1 MSETN
6 RHFPYK
12 ILGSRLRQL
21 REKLQESLADASGAV
36 EIELDDLNRIEQ
48 GRERPSEDILLLL
61 ISHFAL
67 KEDEASRLWELA
79 EYDRRELPMINV
91 AVGQHDGCDAPVA
104 GSDCRVLYTDMAQV
118 TVSKYGVVLSFMQ
131 TGFGNQPTVVSRVGM
146 SHQHAASVLEVLRS
160 ATTASVGPRALGP
173 AQKVDERKSKRTKR

>member
-1 MSETN
+1 M
-6 RHFPYK
+6 
-12 ILGSRLRQL
+12 
-21 REKLQESLADASGAV
+21 REKFQESLADASGAV

-48 GRERPSEDILLLL
+48 GSERPSEDILLLL

-79 EYDRRELPMINV
+79 EYDKRELPMVSV
-91 AVGQHDGCDAPVA
+91 AVGQHDQLDGRDVPVTGA
-104 GSDCRVLYTDMAQV
+104 DCRVFYTDMAQV

-131 TGFGNQPTVVSRVGM
+131 TGFASQPVVVSRVGM

-160 ATTASVGPRALGP
+160 ATAVATGPKSLRP
-173 AQKVDERKSKRTKR
+173 AQKIDEQNSKKTKH